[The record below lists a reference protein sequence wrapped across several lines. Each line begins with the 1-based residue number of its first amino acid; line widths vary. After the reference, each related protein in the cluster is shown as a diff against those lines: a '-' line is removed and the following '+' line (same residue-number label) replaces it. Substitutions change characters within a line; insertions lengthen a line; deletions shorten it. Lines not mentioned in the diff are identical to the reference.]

1 MKSFSRQY
9 WKILARKKGLFGANI
24 KSQEE
29 ISALNKKIKAQE
41 KKEFDAFEKG
51 FDEELK
57 DL

>member
-1 MKSFSRQY
+1 MKTFNRRY
-9 WKILARKKGLFGANI
+9 WKKAAQKKGLFGGNI

-29 ISALNKKIKAQE
+29 IQALNKKIKAQE

-57 DL
+57 KL